1 MENVF
6 IIQVYHFL
14 IFNFQFLQNNK
25 RLVNIFFG
33 LLDILYLFFFS
44 DDPEPYILGTR
55 INSPHYLCKIVLNDK
70 TPSKFTLVVSQYE
83 KMNTIHYTLRA
94 YATCPF
100 SMKELSNSYEAQFKT
115 VIFIFFYYA

>member
-6 IIQVYHFL
+6 IIQVIEFISL
-14 IFNFQFLQNNK
+14 IKNVFN
-25 RLVNIFFG
+25 NILINF
-33 LLDILYLFFFS
+33 IL
-44 DDPEPYILGTR
+44 DDPEPYISGTR
-55 INSPHYLCKIVLNDK
+55 INSPHYLSKIVLNDK

-100 SMKELSNSYEAQFKT
+100 IMKELSNSYKTQFKT
-115 VIFIFFYYA
+115 VIFF